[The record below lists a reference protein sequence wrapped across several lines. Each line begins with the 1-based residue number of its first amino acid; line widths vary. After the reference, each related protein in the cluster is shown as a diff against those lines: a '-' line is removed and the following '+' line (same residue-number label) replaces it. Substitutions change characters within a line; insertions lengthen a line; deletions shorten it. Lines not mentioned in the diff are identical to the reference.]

1 MFTALQASGA
11 EKGIIEYEEND
22 PSDKV
27 TIVYHKRLKLII
39 LGSIDVDCRNA
50 DTDPMSAAFLK
61 MANVFADL
69 ESQMASASVKAGMAR
84 ARENGKSVGRPRTK
98 FEDIPPSFL
107 KHYPALK
114 QGLLN
119 KSEMARVCGISR
131 PTVYKYLR
139 MMAK

>member
-1 MFTALQASGA
+1 M
-11 EKGIIEYEEND
+11 IY
-22 PSDKV
+22 V
-27 TIVYHKRLKLII
+27 TGDTHGDFDRIAHFCARII
-39 LGSIDVDCRNA
+39 LGSIDVDCRNGEM
-50 DTDPMSAAFLK
+50 DPMSAAFLK

-98 FEDIPPSFL
+98 IEDIPPSFL